1 MEMECKYSNLRS
13 KTIFDF
19 TRDENILKK
28 VFPECIYLDYEENP
42 KDFIENT
49 NEWLDARAIV
59 SVMVTFSKITA
70 SNGLYTALKKEFR
83 DDYPSMFDTRKGV
96 LIN

>member
-1 MEMECKYSNLRS
+1 MECKYSNLRS

-28 VFPECIYLDYEENP
+28 VLPEGIFWDYKENP
-42 KDFIENT
+42 SETIEESRDWNPI
-49 NEWLDARAIV
+49 AIV
-59 SVMVTFSKITA
+59 CDLIEYSKIVE
-70 SNGLYTALKKEFR
+70 SNGLYDALKKEFR

-96 LIN
+96 LID